1 MIEFHSHLHIFTAHE
16 IRVCNVEEKEKEHER
31 DHVNIHASAN
41 ATVRE
46 HLSFLLLLLLL
57 SLPTKSS
64 SPLWVTIGVASCV
77 AWRGGKFGSTR
88 LDSKV
93 VGKRRGAD
101 AIGQYRTGQ
110 EGLT

>member
-1 MIEFHSHLHIFTAHE
+1 M
-16 IRVCNVEEKEKEHER
+16 CNVEEKEKEHER

-46 HLSFLLLLLLL
+46 HLSFLLLLLL

-110 EGLT
+110 EGRTHLTLKLCPAP